1 MTNSDRVQLP
11 QNAQPLKYRLTLAP
25 DMNQFTFRG
34 DETIDIEVSKAT
46 NNLVLNCVE
55 IQVQSASVT
64 LPTGTE
70 MAASN
75 IRYDEESETVTFE
88 FPDPL
93 PVGESQLA
101 LHFTGEL
108 NNRLQGFYRSTYQT
122 TEGETR
128 VLAATQFE
136 ATDARR
142 AFPCWDEPA
151 QKATF
156 DVTLVVPSHLT
167 AVSNTSVVSETLEP
181 SGVKRV
187 RFGETPPMSTYLLA
201 FIVGDLDS
209 VEGVSQDGTVV
220 RVFTTR
226 GKADQGRFAL
236 DVAVRLL
243 PYFNDYFGI
252 AYPLEKLDHLAIP
265 DFAAGAMEN
274 WGAITYR
281 ETALLFD
288 PESSSPGTR
297 QRIAEVVAHEMAH
310 MWFGDLVTMEWWN
323 DLWLNESFA
332 SWMATKAVD
341 HLYPEWD
348 MWTQFIVHDLN
359 AGLGLDGLENS
370 HPIEQAVRN
379 PAEINQLF
387 DAISYSKG
395 ASIIRML
402 EQFLGPERFRKGLY
416 RYLSAHAYD
425 NARGLDLWQAMED
438 ETHLPVVSMM
448 GTWINQTGYPIVQAD
463 VRREP
468 GKTSVR
474 LSQQRFLYSGPNQ
487 DATTWD
493 VPVGVSSRGTQETL
507 STIMNGRDATLD
519 LGKQGESWVKV
530 NAKQTGFYRV
540 QYQDEEWARLI
551 PAVESLELPVP
562 DRLGLQAD
570 AYALARAGLI
580 PATRF
585 LDLAKAYKNER
596 EYAVWADL
604 AGNLSHLEGL
614 VSQEPYYPQFQA
626 FGRDLLLPTADA
638 VGWEPERGE
647 GHLQVL
653 LRSVVLGQLGT
664 FGDDNV
670 LQEAQSRFL
679 RFLEEPSSLPPEL
692 KGVVYSLAARG
703 GNNATFDSLHRLSK
717 EADLQEENMRL
728 LLAMAR
734 FQDKDIL
741 KNTLDLSLSSE
752 VRSQDTVILVSSVAG
767 NTGGRDLAWDYIK
780 DNWAEFNRRYGAGGF
795 AMMRLVSVTGGFATS
810 EARRDVEEFFQ
821 RNPVP
826 SATRTIQQS
835 LERIDLNVRWLDRNR
850 DDLARWFGG

>member
-11 QNAQPLKYRLTLAP
+11 RNVRPLKYRLTLAP
-25 DMNQFTFRG
+25 DMEQFTFRG
-34 DETIDIEVSKAT
+34 EETIDIRVSEAT
-46 NNLVLNCVE
+46 NNLVLNCIE

-64 LPTGTE
+64 LPNGTE
-70 MAASN
+70 MPASN
-75 IRYDEESETVTFE
+75 IRYDEGSETVTFE
-88 FPDPL
+88 FHTPI
-93 PVGESQLA
+93 PVGEAQLV

-108 NNRLQGFYRSTYQT
+108 NDRLQGFYRSTYQT
-122 TEGETR
+122 IEGETR

-151 QKATF
+151 RKATF
-156 DVTLVVPSHLT
+156 DVTLVVPSNLT
-167 AVSNTSVVSETLEP
+167 AVSNTAVVNETLEP

-209 VEGVSQDGTVV
+209 VEAVSQDGTVV

-252 AYPLEKLDHLAIP
+252 SYPLEKLDHLAIP

-332 SWMATKAVD
+332 SWMGTKAVD
-341 HLYPEWD
+341 HLFPEWD
-348 MWTQFIVHDLN
+348 MWTQFVVHDLN

-402 EQFLGPERFRKGLY
+402 EQFLGPEQFRKGLH

-448 GTWINQTGYPIVQAD
+448 GSWINQTGYPVVQAD
-463 VRREP
+463 VRREADM
-468 GKTSVR
+468 TSVR

-493 VPVGVSSRGTQETL
+493 VPVGVSSQGTQETL
-507 STIMNGRDATLD
+507 FTIMNGRDATLD
-519 LGKQGESWVKV
+519 LGKQGQSWVKV
-530 NAKQTGFYRV
+530 NTGQTGFYRV
-540 QYQDEEWARLI
+540 QYQDEEWNRLI
-551 PAVESLELPVP
+551 PAVESLELPVA

-570 AYALARAGLI
+570 TYALARADLI

-585 LDLAKAYKNER
+585 LDLAKAYKKER
-596 EYAVWADL
+596 EYAVWAAL

-614 VSQEPYYPQFQA
+614 LSQEPYYPQFQA
-626 FGRDLLLPTADA
+626 FGRDLLLPIVNA

-653 LRSVVLGQLGT
+653 LRSVVLGHLGT
-664 FGDDNV
+664 LGDGNT

-692 KGVVYSLAARG
+692 KGVVYSLAARS
-703 GNNATFDSLHRLSK
+703 GNNATFDSLRRLAK
-717 EADLQEENMRL
+717 EADLQEEKMRL
-728 LLAMAR
+728 ILAMAR
-734 FQDKDIL
+734 FQDKEIL
-741 KNTLDLSLSSE
+741 KKTLDLSLSSE

-767 NTGGRDLAWDYIK
+767 NTEGRDLAWDYIK
-780 DNWAEFNRRYGAGGF
+780 DNWAEFDKRYGAGGF
-795 AMMRLVSVTGGFATS
+795 AMMRLVSITGGFATP